1 MGRDALAD
9 VSRKRLS
16 VGRDAAEYRPAS
28 AASTQELA
36 FAELMERICKTGETR
51 AHVCPV
57 EGTASFNVERW
68 TPREIALR
76 VEASQGVSFN
86 VRQFYYPGWTAYLD
100 GRAHPLAPSQ
110 PDGLLHLTL
119 PPGAHRLKLRLEKTT
134 HESTGQLVSAASVV
148 MLLLWL
154 VWPAAGK
161 WLARE
166 RDQAHETTGQRDS

>member
-1 MGRDALAD
+1 
-9 VSRKRLS
+9 
-16 VGRDAAEYRPAS
+16 
-28 AASTQELA
+28 LA
-36 FAELMERICKTGETR
+36 FAELMERICKTGETSAR
-51 AHVCPV
+51 VCPV

-76 VEASQGVSFN
+76 VEAAQGVSFN

-119 PPGAHRLKLRLEKTT
+119 PPGAHQLNLRLEKTT
-134 HESTGQLVSAASVV
+134 HESIGQLVSASSVI
-148 MLLLWL
+148 MLLMWL

-161 WLARE
+161 WLARAG
-166 RDQAHETTGQRDS
+166 DQASETNGKRDG